1 MKALLRKDFYQ
12 LRAYCKSYLLI
23 CAVFLGVSLAGE
35 GNLFF
40 ITYPA
45 MLCSLIPVTLQTY
58 DERGKWDAYVGTLP
72 VTRARLVSSKY
83 LVGLC
88 CSGIV
93 LALLALVLLA
103 ANRYTPELRL
113 FLLGITFCLSLVS
126 PAFCLPFVFR
136 FGTEKGRMAYY
147 FSIGL
152 FFAASYLVADSLG
165 ISAADTSAITSWNR
179 AAAAPGLLAACLICA
194 AAYIISWLLSIR
206 VYQKREIA

>member
-1 MKALLRKDFYQ
+1 MKALLRKDLYQ
-12 LRAYCKSYLLI
+12 LKAYCKSYLLI

-58 DERGKWDAYVGTLP
+58 DERGKWDAYAGTLP
-72 VTRARLVSSKY
+72 VTRFQLVSSKY
-83 LVGLC
+83 LTGLC

-93 LALLALVLLA
+93 LALLAVVLIA
-103 ANRYTPELRL
+103 ANRYAPALRL

-136 FGTEKGRMAYY
+136 FGTEKGRLAYY
-147 FSIGL
+147 VSIGV
-152 FFAASYLVADSLG
+152 FFAAIYILADRLG
-165 ISAADTSAITSWNR
+165 ISAADTSAIDSWDGTGT
-179 AAAAPGLLAACLICA
+179 APGILAACLVCTA
-194 AAYIISWLLSIR
+194 VYIGSWLLSVRI
-206 VYQKREIA
+206 YKKREIA

>member
-1 MKALLRKDFYQ
+1 M
-12 LRAYCKSYLLI
+12 
-23 CAVFLGVSLAGE
+23 FLGVSRAGE

-152 FFAASYLVADSLG
+152 FFAASYILADSLG

-179 AAAAPGLLAACLICA
+179 AAAAPGLLAACRI
-194 AAYIISWLLSIR
+194 
-206 VYQKREIA
+206 YQKREIA